1 MDTSELKIDIVY
13 TWVNGVDPEYMKL
26 CQQYSKE
33 TMDMN
38 PERFRDIYQLLKY
51 SMRSLE
57 LYMPW
62 VNNIFILTQR
72 PQVPDWLDTSHPKI
86 KLVHHD
92 EVFENK
98 EHLPTFSCNTI
109 ESYLDKIPGLSDYF
123 IYMNDDFLFGRETSK
138 DMFVSPEG
146 RINVFGT
153 IMGENLP
160 FRLYDGKNDIIG
172 LGLVEH
178 CPLLIHKK
186 YWADMAWINAKKM
199 EQTRSNKFRKR
210 TDYMMPK
217 LYKYYMLRYQR
228 KHSRAVKLWELNK
241 FHMFYKIT
249 NDLKYQ
255 QERMAKLR
263 TMRPNFY
270 CLNDDQRDNP
280 NLEVVD
286 MVKGFLQDSYPKPSS
301 FEKKIE
307 NYSRI

>member
-1 MDTSELKIDIVY
+1 MGTSELKIDIVY
-13 TWVNGVDPEYMKL
+13 TWVNGADSEYMKL

-72 PQVPDWLDTSHPKI
+72 AQVPDWLDTSHPKI

-109 ESYLDKIPGLSDYF
+109 ESYLHRIPGLSDHF
-123 IYMNDDFLFGRETSK
+123 IYVNDDFLFGRETSK
-138 DMFVSPEG
+138 DVFISPEG

-186 YWADMAWINAKKM
+186 
-199 EQTRSNKFRKR
+199 
-210 TDYMMPK
+210 
-217 LYKYYMLRYQR
+217 
-228 KHSRAVKLWELNK
+228 
-241 FHMFYKIT
+241 
-249 NDLKYQ
+249 
-255 QERMAKLR
+255 
-263 TMRPNFY
+263 
-270 CLNDDQRDNP
+270 
-280 NLEVVD
+280 
-286 MVKGFLQDSYPKPSS
+286 
-301 FEKKIE
+301 
-307 NYSRI
+307 

>member
-1 MDTSELKIDIVY
+1 MDTGELKIDIVY
-13 TWVNGVDPEYMKL
+13 TWVNGADPEYMKL
-26 CQQYSKE
+26 CQQYSNE
-33 TMDMN
+33 PVDLN
-38 PERFRDIYQLLKY
+38 PERFRDIYQMLKY

-109 ESYLDKIPGLSDYF
+109 ESYLHKIPGLSDYF
-123 IYMNDDFLFGRETSK
+123 IYVNDDFLFGKATSQEV
-138 DMFVSPEG
+138 FISPEG
-146 RINVFGT
+146 KINVFGT

-160 FRLYDGKNDIIG
+160 FRLYDGKNDVFG

-178 CPLLIHKK
+178 CPLLIRKK
-186 YWADMAWINAKKM
+186 YWADMAWINPKKM

-210 TDYMMPK
+210 SDYMMPK
-217 LYKYYMLRYQR
+217 LYKYYMLRHQK
-228 KHSRAVKLWELNK
+228 KHCRALKLWELNK
-241 FHMFYKIT
+241 LHMFYKIT
-249 NDLKYQ
+249 NNFKYQ
-255 QERMAKLR
+255 QKRMAKLKA
-263 TMRPNFY
+263 MRPNFY

-280 NLEVVD
+280 NMEVVKL
-286 MVKGFLQDSYPKPSS
+286 VQDYLIESYPQPAS
-301 FEKKIE
+301 FEK
-307 NYSRI
+307 NNA